1 MEQRQYL
8 YCWSF
13 RKSNYIFL
21 KSINFDGGH
30 NFFTPPQ
37 YKTIKMD
44 PLKAKFKEKADAL
57 GAEIKA
63 LLKEHGDTVIDQV
76 TVSQAFGGMRDI
88 KSMIWETS
96 LLDAQEGIRFRGFT
110 IPELQEKL
118 PRGRGKEPLPEGLFW
133 LMLTDEIPTEEEALW
148 LTNEWEHRRNVPQ
161 YVFDTINAMPIDTH
175 AMTMFT
181 VGVMALQTQSIFAKR
196 YDEGMPKSA
205 YWDAT
210 YEDSMNL
217 IAALPTIA
225 AHIYRRKYADG
236 NIIAPND
243 RLDWAANFAHM
254 MGFED
259 YDFKN
264 LMRLYLTIHA
274 DHEGG
279 NASAH
284 TTHLVGSTLSDPYL
298 AFAAAM
304 NALAGPLH
312 GLANQ
317 EVIKWIFDM
326 VEALGTTTPTDEQVA
341 EYVKQTL
348 TSGRVVP
355 GYGHA
360 VLRQP
365 DPRFTAQKTFGEK
378 YCPNDDIV
386 RIVWQIF
393 NVVPPILQSLG
404 KIKNPW
410 PNVDAHSGALLVHYG
425 MKEYGFYTVLF
436 GVSRALGVLAAG
448 CWSRALGF
456 PLERPKSLTTE
467 LVKEM
472 IAKA

>member
-1 MEQRQYL
+1 
-8 YCWSF
+8 
-13 RKSNYIFL
+13 
-21 KSINFDGGH
+21 
-30 NFFTPPQ
+30 
-37 YKTIKMD
+37 MD
-44 PLKAKFKEKADAL
+44 ILKAKFKEKSAAL
-57 GAEIKA
+57 ATEVKA
-63 LLKEHGDTVIDQV
+63 MLKEHGEKVIDKV
-76 TVSQAFGGMRDI
+76 TLSQAYGGMRDI

-110 IPELQEKL
+110 IPELSEKL
-118 PRGRGKEPLPEGLFW
+118 PRGRGKEPLPEALFW
-133 LMLTDEIPTEEEALW
+133 LMLTDEVPTEEEALW
-148 LTNEWEHRRNVPQ
+148 LTNDWERRRNVPAHV
-161 YVFDTINAMPIDTH
+161 YATLDALPLDTH

-181 VGVMALQTQSIFAKR
+181 IGIMALQTGSIFAKR
-196 YDEGMPKSA
+196 YNEGMPKSE

-217 IAALPTIA
+217 IANLPHLA
-225 AHIYRRKYADG
+225 AYIYRRKYKDG
-236 NIIAPND
+236 QRIEPND

-254 MGFED
+254 LGYED
-259 YDFKN
+259 SDFKN
-264 LMRLYLTIHA
+264 LMRLYMTIHA

-284 TTHLVGSTLSDPYL
+284 TTHLVASTLSDPYL
-298 AFAAAM
+298 SFAAAM

-317 EVIKWIFDM
+317 EVIKWIFEM
-326 VEALGTTTPTDEQVA
+326 VDQLGTTKPTDDQIA
-341 EYVKQTL
+341 DYVKKTL
-348 TSGRVVP
+348 SEGRVVP

-365 DPRFTAQKTFGEK
+365 DPRFMAQKNFAEQ
-378 YCPNDDIV
+378 YCKDDDIV
-386 RIVWQIF
+386 NIVWRIF
-393 NVVPPILQSLG
+393 DVVPPILQSLG

-425 MKEYGFYTVLF
+425 LKEYGFYTVLF
-436 GVSRALGVLAAG
+436 GVSRALGVLAAS

-467 LVKEM
+467 LVKDM
-472 IAKA
+472 IAEMTASAQA

>member
-1 MEQRQYL
+1 
-8 YCWSF
+8 
-13 RKSNYIFL
+13 
-21 KSINFDGGH
+21 
-30 NFFTPPQ
+30 
-37 YKTIKMD
+37 MD
-44 PLKAKFKEKADAL
+44 ILKAKFKEKSAAL
-57 GAEIKA
+57 ATEVKA
-63 LLKEHGDTVIDQV
+63 MLKEHGEKVIDKV
-76 TVSQAFGGMRDI
+76 TLSQAYGGMRDI

-110 IPELQEKL
+110 IPELSEKL
-118 PRGRGKEPLPEGLFW
+118 PQGRGKEPLPEALFW
-133 LMLTDEIPTEEEALW
+133 LMLTDEVPTEEEALW
-148 LTNEWEHRRNVPQ
+148 LTNDWERRRNVPAHV
-161 YVFDTINAMPIDTH
+161 YATLDALPIDTH

-181 VGVMALQTQSIFAKR
+181 IGIMALQTGSIFAKR
-196 YDEGMPKSA
+196 YDEGMPKSE

-217 IAALPTIA
+217 IANLPPLA
-225 AHIYRRKYADG
+225 AYIYRRKYKDG
-236 NIIAPND
+236 QRIEPNE

-254 MGFED
+254 LGYED
-259 YDFKN
+259 TDFKN
-264 LMRLYLTIHA
+264 LMRLYMTIHA

-284 TTHLVGSTLSDPYL
+284 TTHLVASTLSDPYL
-298 AFAAAM
+298 SFAAAM

-317 EVIKWIFDM
+317 EVIKWIFEM
-326 VEALGTTTPTDEQVA
+326 VDQLGTTKPSDEQIA
-341 EYVKQTL
+341 DYVKKTL
-348 TSGRVVP
+348 SEGRVVP

-365 DPRFTAQKTFGEK
+365 DPRFMAQKEFAEQ
-378 YCPNDDIV
+378 YCKDDDIV
-386 RIVWQIF
+386 NIVWRIF
-393 NVVPPILQSLG
+393 EVVPPILQSLG

-425 MKEYGFYTVLF
+425 LKEYGFYTVLF
-436 GVSRALGVLAAG
+436 GVSRALGVLAAS

-467 LVKEM
+467 LVKDM
-472 IAKA
+472 IAEMTASAQA

>member
-1 MEQRQYL
+1 MDL
-8 YCWSF
+8 
-13 RKSNYIFL
+13 L
-21 KSINFDGGH
+21 KV
-30 NFFTPPQ
+30 
-37 YKTIKMD
+37 
-44 PLKAKFKEKADAL
+44 KFKEKATAL

-63 LLKEHGDTVIDQV
+63 MLKEHGDTVIDQV
-76 TVSQAFGGMRDI
+76 TVSQAYGGMRDI

-118 PRGRGKEPLPEGLFW
+118 PTGRGKEPLPEGLFW
-133 LMLTDEIPTEEEALW
+133 LMLTGEIPTEEEALW
-148 LTNEWEHRRNVPQ
+148 LTNDWERRRNVPAH
-161 YVFDTINAMPIDTH
+161 VFATIDAMPKETH
-175 AMTMFT
+175 AMTLFT
-181 VGVMALQTQSIFAKR
+181 MGIMGLQSQSVFSKR
-196 YDEGMPKSA
+196 YEEGMPKSE

-217 IAALPTIA
+217 IANITPVA
-225 AHIYRRKYADG
+225 AYIYRRKYKDG
-236 NIIAPND
+236 VAIAPND

-254 MGFED
+254 LGYED
-259 YDFKN
+259 SDFKN
-264 LMRLYLTIHA
+264 LMRLYMTIHA

-298 AFAAAM
+298 SFAAAM

-317 EVIKWIFDM
+317 EVIKWIFEM
-326 VEALGTTTPTDEQVA
+326 VETLGTTKPTDEQVA
-341 EYVKQTL
+341 EYVKKTL
-348 TSGRVVP
+348 GEGRVVP

-378 YCPNDDIV
+378 YCKDDDIV
-386 RIVWQIF
+386 KIVWQIF

-404 KIKNPW
+404 KVKNPW
-410 PNVDAHSGALLVHYG
+410 PNVDSHSGALLVHYG

-456 PLERPKSLTTE
+456 PLERPKSLTTD

-472 IAKA
+472 LAEIAAEKAQA

>member
-1 MEQRQYL
+1 
-8 YCWSF
+8 
-13 RKSNYIFL
+13 
-21 KSINFDGGH
+21 
-30 NFFTPPQ
+30 
-37 YKTIKMD
+37 MD
-44 PLKAKFKEKADAL
+44 ILKAKFKEKSAAL
-57 GAEIKA
+57 ATEVKA
-63 LLKEHGDTVIDQV
+63 MLKEHGEKVIDKV
-76 TVSQAFGGMRDI
+76 TLSQAYGGMRDI

-110 IPELQEKL
+110 IPELSEKL
-118 PRGRGKEPLPEGLFW
+118 PRGRGKEPLPEALFW
-133 LMLTDEIPTEEEALW
+133 LMLTDEVPTEEEALW
-148 LTNEWEHRRNVPQ
+148 LTNDWERRRNVPAHV
-161 YVFDTINAMPIDTH
+161 YATLDALPVDTH

-181 VGVMALQTQSIFAKR
+181 IGIMALQTGSIFAKR
-196 YDEGMPKSA
+196 YDEGMPKSE

-217 IAALPTIA
+217 IANLPPLA
-225 AHIYRRKYADG
+225 AYIYRRKYKDG
-236 NIIAPND
+236 QRIEPNE

-254 MGFED
+254 LGYED
-259 YDFKN
+259 TDFKN
-264 LMRLYLTIHA
+264 LMRLYMTIHA

-284 TTHLVGSTLSDPYL
+284 TTHLVASTLSDPYL
-298 AFAAAM
+298 SFAAAM

-317 EVIKWIFDM
+317 EVIKWIFEM
-326 VEALGTTTPTDEQVA
+326 VDQLGTTKPSDEQIA
-341 EYVKQTL
+341 DYVKKTL
-348 TSGRVVP
+348 SEGRVVP

-365 DPRFTAQKTFGEK
+365 DPRFMAQKEFAEQ
-378 YCPNDDIV
+378 YCKDDDIV
-386 RIVWQIF
+386 NIVWRIF
-393 NVVPPILQSLG
+393 EVVPPILQSLG

-425 MKEYGFYTVLF
+425 LKEYGFYTVLF
-436 GVSRALGVLAAG
+436 GVSRALGVLAAS

-467 LVKEM
+467 LVKDM
-472 IAKA
+472 IAEMTASAQA